1 MISDNQFFS
10 PGSQDYLGT
19 NDTVGAQEGKHQ
31 KKLQCFLSWVKII
44 TSIKEMGCH
53 LWPSTYKQTF
63 YFISN
68 YVFFFFLFQVTSIF
82 SRGEKKATLP
92 FRNYEL
98 SWLHLVNFQYLLGS

>member
-68 YVFFFFLFQVTSIF
+68 YVFFFFPFPSHLHIF
-82 SRGEKKATLP
+82 KRREKSHIALQ
-92 FRNYEL
+92 EL
-98 SWLHLVNFQYLLGS
+98 